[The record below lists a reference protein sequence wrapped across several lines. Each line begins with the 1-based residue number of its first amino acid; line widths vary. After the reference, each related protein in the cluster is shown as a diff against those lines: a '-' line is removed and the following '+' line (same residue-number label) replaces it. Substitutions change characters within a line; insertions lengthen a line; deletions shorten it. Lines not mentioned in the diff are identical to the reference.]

1 MPQIKDL
8 TAPQLARHAFNVF
21 LFQGRH
27 VTGARLVYHAL
38 VLNFNEPEALRC
50 LSDFHDHKGTE
61 QLSAAVMDYAL
72 APTTP
77 VPEDFRRPM
86 DELRFRCIWM
96 WGRSRHD
103 SDRKD
108 LAADDFRDRSRF
120 KVDEVGYKEFVEP
133 VIKLGGSLEG
143 AVRGA
148 HTLTGAMGGLLTH
161 NQYGAKSPLE
171 EIFHVERFHR
181 TPEYDRWLR
190 EDTAPLDALER
201 KRREPSP
208 RR

>member
-1 MPQIKDL
+1 L
-8 TAPQLARHAFNVF
+8 
-21 LFQGRH
+21 
-27 VTGARLVYHAL
+27 
-38 VLNFNEPEALRC
+38 
-50 LSDFHDHKGTE
+50 
-61 QLSAAVMDYAL
+61 DYAL

-77 VPEDFRRPM
+77 VPDDFRREM

-103 SDRKD
+103 SGRKD

-133 VIKLGGSLEG
+133 VIKLGGGSLEG

-161 NQYGAKSPLE
+161 NQHGAKAPLE
-171 EIFHVERFHR
+171 EIFYLDSR
-181 TPEYDRWLR
+181 PEEL
-190 EDTAPLDALER
+190 
-201 KRREPSP
+201 SP
-208 RR
+208 R

>member
-1 MPQIKDL
+1 MAQIKDL
-8 TAPQLARHAFNVF
+8 SAPQLARHAFNMF
-21 LFQGRH
+21 LHQGRH
-27 VTGARLVYHAL
+27 VTGARLIYHAL
-38 VLNFNEPEALRC
+38 VLNFNEPEGLRC
-50 LSDFHDHKGTE
+50 LSDFHDNKGTE
-61 QLSAAVMDYAL
+61 QLSAAVLDYAL

-77 VPEDFRRPM
+77 VPDDFRREM

-103 SDRKD
+103 SGRKD

-161 NQYGAKSPLE
+161 NQYGAKAPLE
-171 EIFHVERFHR
+171 EIFYLERFHR
-181 TPEYDRWLR
+181 LPAYDQWLR
-190 EDTAPLDALER
+190 EDTAPLDAIER
-201 KRREPSP
+201 WRQDHSSRR
-208 RR
+208 